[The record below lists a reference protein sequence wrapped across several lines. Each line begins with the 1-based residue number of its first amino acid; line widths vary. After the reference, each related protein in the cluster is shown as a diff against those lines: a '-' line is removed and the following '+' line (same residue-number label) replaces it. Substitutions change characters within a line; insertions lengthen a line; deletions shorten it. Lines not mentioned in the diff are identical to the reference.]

1 MCLQSFAG
9 AMSSVCVCVCLADF
23 GFNAD
28 NNNEKSEDNA
38 ERQFI
43 NLTCDFRFFFSASL
57 KAD

>member
-9 AMSSVCVCVCLADF
+9 AMSFVCVCLADF

-43 NLTCDFRFFFSASL
+43 NLTCDFRFFSQL
-57 KAD
+57 L